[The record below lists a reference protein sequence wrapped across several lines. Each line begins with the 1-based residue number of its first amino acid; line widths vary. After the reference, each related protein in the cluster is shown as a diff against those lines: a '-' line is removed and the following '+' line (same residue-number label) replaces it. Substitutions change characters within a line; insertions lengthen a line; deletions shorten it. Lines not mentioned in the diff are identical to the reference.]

1 MKMNLPN
8 KLTVLRILMVPV
20 FLLLFMF
27 RLYFGAC
34 VVFVAASLTDL
45 LDGKIAREQ
54 GLVTNLGK
62 FLDPIADKVLT
73 TAAFVAIMTTMGGE
87 AEWLWTWCLVLILAR
102 EFVVATVRMMAAGGG
117 EVVAADIWGKVKTVM
132 QYVVIIF
139 ILVMLEAASWSFLD
153 HRNAVV
159 HTVFSVAEVLAL
171 LMMVVT
177 TVATV
182 ISGVRYVK
190 QNWHFIGEDN

>member
-8 KLTVLRILMVPV
+8 KLTVLRILLVPV

-27 RLYFGAC
+27 RLYFLAC
-34 VVFVAASLTDL
+34 LVFVAASLTDL
-45 LDGKIAREQ
+45 FDGKIAREQ

-73 TAAFVAIMTTMGGE
+73 TAAFVAILGTMGGE
-87 AEWLWTWCLVLILAR
+87 AAWLWVWCLVLMLAR

-117 EVVAADIWGKVKTVM
+117 EVVAADMWGKVKTVM

-139 ILVMLEAASWSFLD
+139 VLVLLEVSTWNFLYG
-153 HRNAVV
+153 AVFNV
-159 HTVFSVAEVLAL
+159 VLGVAEVLAL

-190 QNWHFIGEDN
+190 QNWHFIGEDS

>member
-8 KLTVLRILMVPV
+8 KLTVLRILLVPV
-20 FLLLFMF
+20 FLLLFML
-27 RLYFGAC
+27 RLYLLAC
-34 VVFVAASLTDL
+34 LVFVAASLTDL

-73 TAAFVAIMTTMGGE
+73 TAAFVAILATMGGE
-87 AEWLWTWCLVLILAR
+87 AAWLWTWCLVLILAR

-117 EVVAADIWGKVKTVM
+117 EVVAAYMWGKVKTVM

-139 ILVMLEAASWSFLD
+139 VLVMLEVSSWEFLYGSVF
-153 HRNAVV
+153 NVV
-159 HTVFSVAEVLAL
+159 LGIAELLAL
-171 LMMVVT
+171 LMMVAT

>member
-8 KLTVLRILMVPV
+8 KLTVLRILLVPV
-20 FLLLFMF
+20 FLLFFMF
-27 RLYFGAC
+27 RLYFLAC
-34 VVFVAASLTDL
+34 IVFVAASLTDL

-73 TAAFVAIMTTMGGE
+73 TTAFVAILATMGGE
-87 AEWLWTWCLVLILAR
+87 AAWLWVWCLVLILAR

-117 EVVAADIWGKVKTVM
+117 EVVAADMWGKVKTVM

-139 ILVMLEAASWSFLD
+139 VLVLLEVSTWSFL
-153 HRNAVV
+153 HG
-159 HTVFSVAEVLAL
+159 TVFNVVLGIAEVLAL

>member
-8 KLTVLRILMVPV
+8 KLTVLRILLVPV
-20 FLLLFMF
+20 FLLFFMF
-27 RLYFGAC
+27 RLYFLAC
-34 VVFVAASLTDL
+34 IVFVAASLTDL

-73 TAAFVAIMTTMGGE
+73 TTAFVAILATMGGE
-87 AEWLWTWCLVLILAR
+87 AAWLWTWCLVLILAR

-132 QYVVIIF
+132 QYAVIIF
-139 ILVMLEAASWSFLD
+139 VLVLLEVSTWSFL
-153 HRNAVV
+153 HS
-159 HTVFSVAEVLAL
+159 TVFNVVLDFAEVLAL

>member
-8 KLTVLRILMVPV
+8 KLTVLRILLVPV
-20 FLLLFMF
+20 FLLFFMF
-27 RLYFGAC
+27 RLYFLAC
-34 VVFVAASLTDL
+34 IVFVAASLTDL

-73 TAAFVAIMTTMGGE
+73 TTAFVAILATMGGE
-87 AEWLWTWCLVLILAR
+87 AAWLWVWCLVLILAR

-117 EVVAADIWGKVKTVM
+117 EVVAADMWGKVKTVM

-139 ILVMLEAASWSFLD
+139 VLVLLEVSTWSFLYG
-153 HRNAVV
+153 
-159 HTVFSVAEVLAL
+159 TVFNVVLGIAEVLAL